1 MQVDWQGLGQSD
13 IFYSWVITLHG
24 IAILFTSLVLMCL
37 PFLSFFRV
45 LMVFNFLILI
55 TSGLTYALAF
65 RPWVIMASWCIRG
78 AGFGMSEVLLIGYV
92 SVTPKLLPRAKKKIR
107 RKSTFGV
114 KDRYLA
120 VTLIFRTI
128 GWPIGLGSYRNR
140 DFYVHHACMNSHTPF
155 RYFSADG
162 TVQELSGPVPM
173 ARVG

>member
-1 MQVDWQGLGQSD
+1 
-13 IFYSWVITLHG
+13 
-24 IAILFTSLVLMCL
+24 
-37 PFLSFFRV
+37 
-45 LMVFNFLILI
+45 MVFNFLILI
-55 TSGLTYALAF
+55 TSGLMYALAF

-78 AGFGMSEVLLIGYV
+78 AGFGMSDVLLVGYV